1 MTSSKSQE
9 TEERWVVVKNG
20 TLRLGKRPGGINKHG
35 EARESS
41 EFHKSRF

>member
-9 TEERWVVVKNG
+9 TGEAGVVKNG
-20 TLRLGKRPGGINKHG
+20 TLKLGKRPGGINKHG